1 MICTVGRIRV
11 HMIDD
16 VRGEKILVCSNVIYK
31 HFNVQTMSNLG
42 RCLSAII
49 YQAIGRVD
57 QCHILENIDK
67 MRNLKLPTQ

>member
-1 MICTVGRIRV
+1 
-11 HMIDD
+11 
-16 VRGEKILVCSNVIYK
+16 
-31 HFNVQTMSNLG
+31 MSNLG

-57 QCHILENIDK
+57 QRHILENIDK